1 MKDTRIEDL
10 VKNIMQATSVKE
22 VVYADG
28 TRMSIGSYYF
38 HLSVTDDV
46 DIIIKTAMGP
56 MYDVR
61 IQNHTEGEGCTV
73 ALTDDLNK
81 VAEFII
87 SVSNLRGV
95 KPKL

>member
-10 VKNIMQATSVKE
+10 VNNIMQATSVKE
-22 VVYADG
+22 VIYADG
-28 TRMSIGSYYF
+28 TRMSIGSYHF

-46 DIIIKTAMGP
+46 DIIIETDMGP

-73 ALTDDLNK
+73 AKTMDLQK

-87 SVSNLRGV
+87 SVSNLCGV
-95 KPKL
+95 SAR